1 MQTWQWGA
9 VSTCDNFASL
19 PFKLPQLSQLVKL
32 TVGISGPAIRL
43 SLTNRYGDKNLIF
56 DQVAV
61 ANNPQMANRQV
72 VTADHRAT
80 IMVTAGQALLTDSV
94 IVNVT
99 AGQPLYVRL
108 VTSRPQSYADFAST
122 YDPRMVNG
130 TYSRRTGLL
139 PSLPTGCHA
148 RKGWFCLEGVQVLSS
163 DQPLTVKLTG
173 DSLAEM
179 GLVATSLVKQLRA
192 RSSRPVVLI
201 NTAISGSRLLNDAPV
216 DEPLFV
222 TFGQSLLHRLARPRW
237 VTDIT
242 VALTGSNDLILPFW
256 SHDAFLP
263 TVQQLV
269 NGVDRLAKLVGQ
281 QGSHLLMTTIPPF
294 DLHLPANQ
302 VAVSR
307 HLADVRCRINQQ
319 LLKRPFVVNVE
330 PLVAVDGQ
338 LTVQADFGDQLHY
351 SPAGANLVATA
362 LFQWIDD
369 RMSIS
374 RNRGKLKGAN
384 NEQGRTL

>member
-1 MQTWQWGA
+1 MQTWQWAA
-9 VSTCDNFASL
+9 VATCDNFESL

-32 TVGISGPAIRL
+32 TVGISGPSIRL
-43 SLTNRYGDKNLIF
+43 SLTNRNGDKNLVF

-72 VTADHRAT
+72 VTAAHRAT
-80 IMVTAGQALLTDSV
+80 IVIPAGQMLMTDPATINAV
-94 IVNVT
+94 
-99 AGQPLYVRL
+99 AGKPLYVRM
-108 VTSRPQSYADFAST
+108 VASRPQSYADFAST
-122 YDPRMVNG
+122 YDPRIVNG
-130 TYSRRTGLL
+130 TYSRRAGLL
-139 PSLPTGCHA
+139 PPLPTGCDA
-148 RKGWFCLEGVQVLSS
+148 RKGWFCLEGVQVFSS

-192 RSSRPVVLI
+192 RSSHPVVLI

-216 DEPLFV
+216 DEPLFA
-222 TFGQSLLHRLARPRW
+222 TFGQSLLHRLACPRW

-242 VALTGSNDLILPFW
+242 VALTGSNDLVLPFW
-256 SHDAFLP
+256 SHDAYLP

-269 NGVDRLAKLVGQ
+269 NGVDRLAKLIDQ
-281 QGSHLLMTTIPPF
+281 QGSRLLMTTISPF
-294 DLHLPANQ
+294 DPHLPANQ
-302 VAVSR
+302 AAVSR
-307 HLADVRCRINQQ
+307 HLAAVRCRINQQ

-330 PLVAVDGQ
+330 PLVAVEGR
-338 LTVQADFGDQLHY
+338 LTSQADFGDQLHY

-362 LFQWIDD
+362 LFHWIDD
-369 RMSIS
+369 KMSIS
-374 RNRGKLKGAN
+374 RNRGKLKGAD